1 MAQVI
6 CQICGKEFTA
16 KRSDAKYCDDDC
28 KKAAKCATT
37 AAWAAKPEIAA
48 KRRDQNAKR
57 MRKLR
62 EENPE
67 KYREEYK
74 QWYEEKGIEYH
85 KQWRD
90 EHPEYR
96 KSVAERQRQREK
108 DNPGLKKRKDA
119 LYYQRHK
126 EQVKANVQAWQ
137 EANPEILR
145 QSRQVRNIRRR
156 ARLALATGD
165 WTYQE
170 FQELCEAST
179 NHCWYCH
186 KKFDKLTA
194 DHMTP
199 IARGGS
205 NDISNIVPACLSC
218 NASKGAKT
226 PLEFISYIKIF

>member
-16 KRSDAKYCDDDC
+16 KRSDVKYCDDEC
-28 KKAAKCATT
+28 KKAAKRATT

-48 KRRDQNAKR
+48 KRRDQNTKR

-67 KYREEYK
+67 KYKEDNRR
-74 QWYEEKGIEYH
+74 WYEEKGIEYH
-85 KQWRD
+85 RQWRE
-90 EHPEYR
+90 EHPEWGE
-96 KSVAERQRQREK
+96 AARQRAEK
-108 DNPGLKKRKDA
+108 RRKEYPDEKKRHDA

-126 EQVKANVQAWQ
+126 EQVKANIQAWQ
-137 EANPEILR
+137 EANPETVR
-145 QSRQVRNIRRR
+145 QSRQVRNVRRR

-218 NASKGAKT
+218 NASKGATT
-226 PLEFISYIKIF
+226 PLEYISHINIL